1 MERCGVEGAFRFR
14 FDLDDSSSSDMGGI
28 PVLLFDPARIY

>member
-1 MERCGVEGAFRFR
+1 MERCGVEGAFR